1 MIFKLLKFLSG
12 FSYAKIIFKEI
23 IIMKWISTIKKIGKK
38 AVDSKDGMVILFG
51 EGANKELE
59 DVSVIQKFDESTPV
73 SGFVFKKGD
82 TITVDGQT
90 YVANYVGPMVESNM
104 KALGHA
110 TLFFNR
116 PVSKAPLA
124 NAVYFDPDVTQPMP
138 NFKVDDD
145 IVYEHI

>member
-1 MIFKLLKFLSG
+1 
-12 FSYAKIIFKEI
+12 
-23 IIMKWISTIKKIGKK
+23 MKWISTIKKIGKK

-110 TLFFNR
+110 NLFFNR

-124 NAVYFDPDVTQPMP
+124 NAV
-138 NFKVDDD
+138 
-145 IVYEHI
+145 

>member
-1 MIFKLLKFLSG
+1 
-12 FSYAKIIFKEI
+12 
-23 IIMKWISTIKKIGKK
+23 MKWISTIKKIGKK

-124 NAVYFDPDVTQPMP
+124 NAVYFDPDVVRGRAGKT
-138 NFKVDDD
+138 D
-145 IVYEHI
+145 

>member
-1 MIFKLLKFLSG
+1 
-12 FSYAKIIFKEI
+12 
-23 IIMKWISTIKKIGKK
+23 MKWISTIKKIGKK
-38 AVDSKDGMVILFG
+38 AVDNKDGMVILFS

-116 PVSKAPLA
+116 KVPKAPLT
-124 NAVYFDPDVTQPMP
+124 NAIYFDPDESQALPQ
-138 NFKVDDD
+138 FKLDDD

>member
-1 MIFKLLKFLSG
+1 
-12 FSYAKIIFKEI
+12 
-23 IIMKWISTIKKIGKK
+23 MKWISTIKKIGKK
-38 AVDSKDGMVILFG
+38 AIDNKDGMVILFG
-51 EGANKELE
+51 EGANKDLE
-59 DVSVIQKFDESTPV
+59 DVSVIQKFNDETPV
-73 SGFVFKKGD
+73 NGFVFKKGD

-116 PVSKAPLA
+116 PIPKAPLA
-124 NAVYFDPDVTQPMP
+124 NAVYFDPDDAQPLP
-138 NFKVDDD
+138 TFKVDDD

>member
-1 MIFKLLKFLSG
+1 MIFKLLKFLSS

-116 PVSKAPLA
+116 LVSKAPLA
-124 NAVYFDPDVTQPMP
+124 NAVYFDPASQL
-138 NFKVDDD
+138 KGS
-145 IVYEHI
+145 

>member
-1 MIFKLLKFLSG
+1 MLKLFLRRD
-12 FSYAKIIFKEI
+12 Y
-23 IIMKWISTIKKIGKK
+23 IMKWIANIKKIGKK
-38 AVDSKDGMVILFG
+38 AVDNKDGMVILFG
-51 EGANKELE
+51 EGANKDLE
-59 DVSVIQKFDESTPV
+59 DVSVIQKFSTETPV

-90 YVANYVGPMVESNM
+90 YVGPMVESNM

-116 PVSKAPLA
+116 PVSKTPLA
-124 NAVYFDPDVTQPMP
+124 NAIYFDPDIDQPLP

>member
-1 MIFKLLKFLSG
+1 
-12 FSYAKIIFKEI
+12 
-23 IIMKWISTIKKIGKK
+23 MKWISTIKKIGKK
-38 AVDSKDGMVILFG
+38 AVDNKDGMVILFG

-124 NAVYFDPDVTQPMP
+124 NAVYFDPDVAQPMP
-138 NFKVDDD
+138 NFEVDDD

>member
-1 MIFKLLKFLSG
+1 
-12 FSYAKIIFKEI
+12 
-23 IIMKWISTIKKIGKK
+23 MKWISTIKKIGKK

-104 KALGHA
+104 KALRHA

-124 NAVYFDPDVTQPMP
+124 NAVYFDPDVAQPMP
-138 NFKVDDD
+138 NFKVHDH

>member
-1 MIFKLLKFLSG
+1 MLSKTNT
-12 FSYAKIIFKEI
+12 FCYAKIIAKELM
-23 IIMKWISTIKKIGKK
+23 IMKWISTIEKIGKK
-38 AVDSKDGMVILFG
+38 AIDTKDQMIILFS
-51 EGANKELE
+51 EGANQDLE
-59 DVSVIQKFDESTPV
+59 DVSVIQKFNAKIPV
-73 SGFVFKKGD
+73 NGFVFKKGD

-116 PVSKAPLA
+116 PVPKTPLA
-124 NAVYFDPDVTQPMP
+124 NAVYFDPDVSQELP
-138 NFKVDDD
+138 NFRVNDD